1 MSSINLVPP
10 VWVGPVLTQTQLKAA
25 IANNSEFQTADIAQG
40 YGQTTTPKELK
51 AMGITH
57 AQIRYGRNKEKV
69 WYGKL

>member
-1 MSSINLVPP
+1 MLE
-10 VWVGPVLTQTQLKAA
+10 KA
-25 IANNSEFQTADIAQG
+25 IANNDEFQTADVRQG

-57 AQIRYGRNKEKV
+57 AQIRYGKRLEKV